1 MEQKAWN
8 LQTRYIVL
16 VIVLLITA
24 VLLYLLRPLLAPL
37 MVAILLAYVLD
48 PIVDIF
54 LRRFGLSRRLVV
66 PLVFATF
73 MILLAAIPAIYTP
86 VIYAQLDSIREEVIH
101 FQETVDDFLIRT
113 NLTGIIQADDVG
125 DFFSFLYNPQRIFG
139 VVLAAT
145 ENLAWILIT
154 FVSAFYILLDWER
167 LRAFVLESPP
177 EPYRQDIQIIYE
189 KIKWIWQ
196 AYLRGQLVL
205 MTTVGILSWLAG
217 SLVGLPDALL
227 IGIIAGALDV
237 VPSLGP
243 FVAMVIATLVAFLQ
257 GSNYLNISNIW
268 FAVLILGLFATIQF
282 FENIWLRPRVLSQR
296 VQLHPALVFVAIVGS
311 LALAGVIAAL
321 VIVPV
326 IKTSEVL
333 AGYLL
338 RRILGLN
345 PWPELEPEFDM
356 LKVARSRPH
365 PGPQANRARQRLQT
379 PGAPNQ
385 SSRVTRA
392 RGRTRSRPAR

>member
-1 MEQKAWN
+1 MDQKTWN

-16 VIVLLITA
+16 IIVLLIMA
-24 VLLYLLRPLLAPL
+24 GLLYFLRPLIAPL

-48 PIVDIF
+48 PIVDLF
-54 LRRFGLSRRLVV
+54 MRRFGGSRRLVV
-66 PLVFATF
+66 PLVYATF

-101 FQETVDDFLIRT
+101 FQETVDEFLVRT

-125 DFFSFLYNPQRIFG
+125 DFFSFLYNPQRLFG

-167 LRAFVLESPP
+167 LRSFVLESPP
-177 EPYRQDIQIIYE
+177 EPYRKDIQIIYG

-217 SLVGLPDALL
+217 SLVGLPDSLL

-237 VPSLGP
+237 IPSLGP

-257 GSNYLNISNIW
+257 GSSYLNISNIW
-268 FAVLILGLFATIQF
+268 FAVLVLGLFATIQF

-326 IKTSEVL
+326 IKTTEVL
-333 AGYLL
+333 AGYLV

-345 PWPELEPEFDM
+345 PWPELEPEAARPTA
-356 LKVARSRPH
+356 ARSHPH
-365 PGPQANRARQRLQT
+365 TGPLANRARRRLQT
-379 PGAPNQ
+379 TCAPGQ

>member
-24 VLLYLLRPLLAPL
+24 GLLYYLRPLIAPL

-48 PIVDIF
+48 PIVDF
-54 LRRFGLSRRLVV
+54 FMRRFGGSRRLVV
-66 PLVFATF
+66 PLVYVTF
-73 MILLAAIPAIYTP
+73 LILLAAIPAIYTP
-86 VIYAQLDSIREEVIH
+86 VIYTQLDSIREEVIH
-101 FQETVDDFLIRT
+101 FQETVDDFLVRT
-113 NLTGIIQADDVG
+113 NLTGLIQADDVG
-125 DFFSFLYNPQRIFG
+125 DFFSFLYNPQRLFG

-167 LRAFVLESPP
+167 LRAFILESPP
-177 EPYRQDIQIIYE
+177 EPYRQDIQIIYA

-205 MTTVGILSWLAG
+205 MTTVGTLSWLAG

-237 VPSLGP
+237 IPSLGP

-257 GSNYLNISNIW
+257 GSSYLNISNIW
-268 FAVLILGLFATIQF
+268 FAVLVVGLFAIIQF

-333 AGYLL
+333 AGYLV
-338 RRILGLN
+338 RRILGID
-345 PWPELEPEFDM
+345 PWPELKPEPATP
-356 LKVARSRPH
+356 KAARSRH
-365 PGPQANRARQRLQT
+365 HTGLQTNRARRRLQT
-379 PGAPNQ
+379 PGAPGQ
-385 SSRVTRA
+385 SFRVTRA